1 MIVNENGWGVK
12 KAPVEKEEDKE
23 VKEVKDVRKAI
34 LQKDAPVKAVIEN
47 AKQK

>member
-1 MIVNENGWGVK
+1 MIVNENGRGNKPVK
-12 KAPVEKEEDKE
+12 Q
-23 VKEVKDVRKAI
+23 EVKDIRKAI

>member
-1 MIVNENGWGVK
+1 MIVNENGWGNK
-12 KAPVEKEEDKE
+12 KAPVVKE
-23 VKEVKDVRKAI
+23 EVKDIRKAI